1 MVDLQVSCFGSSGE
15 DDIAVEY
22 LCGRLRGVVLF
33 FLEWIGLQLIAFSF
47 DDSLEQ

>member
-1 MVDLQVSCFGSSGE
+1 MVDLQVGCFGSSGE

-22 LCGRLRGVVLF
+22 LCGRLRGVVLLF
-33 FLEWIGLQLIAFSF
+33 FLEWIVQLIAFSF